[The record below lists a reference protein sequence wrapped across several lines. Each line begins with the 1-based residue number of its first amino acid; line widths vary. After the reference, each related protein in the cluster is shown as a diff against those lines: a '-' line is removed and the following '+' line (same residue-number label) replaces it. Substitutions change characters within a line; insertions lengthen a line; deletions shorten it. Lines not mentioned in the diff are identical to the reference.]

1 MRTVTILLL
10 VVICLR
16 GMNTQETEAN
26 AEQSTVT
33 TITSESNKQTSPQ
46 STGSTGAASVPGTI
60 STPASTVSTQRAST
74 TGGSMRLLVH
84 ATGWILPLI
93 TGTALF

>member
-1 MRTVTILLL
+1 MCTIYFLSTLLNE
-10 VVICLR
+10 I
-16 GMNTQETEAN
+16 G
-26 AEQSTVT
+26 
-33 TITSESNKQTSPQ
+33 
-46 STGSTGAASVPGTI
+46 TGSTGAASVPGTI